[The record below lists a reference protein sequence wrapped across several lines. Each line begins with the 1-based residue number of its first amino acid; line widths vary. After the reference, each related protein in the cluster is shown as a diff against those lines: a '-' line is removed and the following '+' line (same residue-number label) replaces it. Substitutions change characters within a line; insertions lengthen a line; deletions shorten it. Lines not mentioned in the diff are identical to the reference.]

1 MSVQHRPDT
10 QQKPRRTLDQEA
22 LSLLATLLFAAVL
35 IVLLQAFVFQLVR
48 VDGSS
53 MSNTLQSGEMMLVTK
68 WDRDFQRGDIVVCH
82 YPDRTEGQVNLGA
95 GLALTRHTVSV
106 KRLVALPRDTV
117 EIRSG
122 HLYVNGEAVPDPKEQ
137 GSEPMSFEKIT
148 LGEDEYFVMGDNR
161 FSSHDS
167 RSDDVGPLSKSMLRG
182 KVRCVLWPLNRI
194 RGVR

>member
-10 QQKPRRTLDQEA
+10 QQKPRRTLGQEA

-68 WDRDFQRGDIVVCH
+68 WDRDFH
-82 YPDRTEGQVNLGA
+82 RTEGQVNLGA
-95 GLALTRHTVSV
+95 GLALTRHTVFV
-106 KRLVALPRDTV
+106 KRLVALPGDTV

-167 RSDDVGPLSKSMLRG
+167 RSNDVGPLSKSMLRG